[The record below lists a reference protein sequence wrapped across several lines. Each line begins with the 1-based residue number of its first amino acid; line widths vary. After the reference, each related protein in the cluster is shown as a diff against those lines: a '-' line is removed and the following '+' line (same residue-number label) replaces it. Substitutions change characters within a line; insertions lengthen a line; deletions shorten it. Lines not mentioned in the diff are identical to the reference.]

1 MKRRA
6 AKTDANQTKVVEHLR
21 RAGLSVAVTSM
32 VGNGFPD
39 LVVAGIKEAE
49 IVDTYIGRMII
60 SQSINKTV
68 LVELKNPDMPKSG
81 QKLTDAEI
89 KFMDTWKGEYIKA
102 TSAEEII
109 KLFGK

>member
-6 AKTDANQTKVVEHLR
+6 AKTDANQAKVVEHLR

-39 LVVAGIKEAE
+39 LVVAGYGAVAFTGKKF
-49 IVDTYIGRMII
+49 YIPT
-60 SQSINKTV
+60 KTV

-89 KFMDTWKGEYIKA
+89 KFMDNWKGIYIKA
-102 TSAEEII
+102 TTAEEII